1 MKKTLTLT
9 ISFVALFL
17 TLASAGMARETVTQ
31 QPTPDTRTAKE
42 REQDDA
48 AERWRVQE
56 RERLRREKGARVA
69 GTPSSTST
77 PSPGLI
83 DRDEL
88 ERQVEEDQRRLQEQ
102 INRTGRQ
109 PQQTSP
115 GIIQTP
121 PVYVPQQQ
129 PTYNNGV
136 ESSPTITDNYTES
149 QTLEAERRQREWN
162 AEEARAIEHEKKLL
176 PYVLAVLGV
185 LFLAMIVG
193 ALKYPKSG
201 IRTGAIITISG
212 AAVFI
217 LLTYLR
223 GNYFAPRS
231 DTALDIVFMF
241 GWLGALLATGIG
253 LAKVTANL
261 CTIPKNKL
269 VRFLLVSVVSIGFI
283 VAASWLVGEARRGSA
298 LYLISMITLLTGIF
312 ALIGGLIKAAGGS
325 SATGSD
331 PESEYHGSAR
341 LATDQEIK
349 ELTIKAGSEREP
361 GSFILAPAMPERG
374 IKGQV
379 VLPRMQTTQHGL
391 ILGGTGTGKS
401 RGYFLPNCAQAVDT
415 SLVVTD
421 PKSELWKLTS
431 GFQPQAVRYAP
442 ADPEASEGFNW
453 IPLCNDARMAE
464 LCARAIMQSGNTSQT
479 DQFFID
485 TESAFLAALFAHAS
499 TMKEATPLTAYRLFT
514 RQTPDDLIK
523 QLLESPSETAREQ
536 AVIFMQTDPR
546 YKGAIV
552 PAVAARL
559 QFMRDK
565 AMQRFTSATLDAP
578 DFGRLR
584 REPTAIYWC
593 LREQDIVRLRPLT
606 SLFFTVL
613 LEQLAGEQAAEGEE
627 GVPVSLFLDE
637 FANIGTIPDFETT
650 ISLARGRGVAL
661 WLGVQSLSQLDKAYG
676 RENAQTIITN
686 CLTKIALHALDYTT
700 AKYVSDML
708 GEKTVVAKRH
718 GFSFS
723 PTGLVSM
730 SRHGTEHRKM
740 LMTPDEV
747 MRLSETEAI
756 IRTGNKYPMRVAKGY
771 YDEPARTAP
780 APKLGEAITKD
791 FPPLVMAG
799 STSGNEALDIL

>member
-1 MKKTLTLT
+1 MKQTLTLT
-9 ISFVALFL
+9 ITIVALFL
-17 TLASAGMARETVTQ
+17 TLAGAGMAQETATQ
-31 QPTPDTRTAKE
+31 QPMPDTRTAKE

-56 RERLRREKGARVA
+56 RERLRKEREARAA
-69 GTPSSTST
+69 GVTSATPNPTT
-77 PSPGLI
+77 PGFI

-102 INRTGRQ
+102 INRTGSQ
-109 PQQTSP
+109 PQPKTP
-115 GIIQTP
+115 GVIQTP
-121 PVYVPQQQ
+121 PRRSVPQQ
-129 PTYNNGV
+129 PNYNNGA
-136 ESSPTITDNYTES
+136 ESYPIIIDNSNES
-149 QTLEAERRQREWN
+149 QRLEQERRQREWD
-162 AEEARAIEHEKKLL
+162 AEEARMIEHEQKIL
-176 PYVLAVLGV
+176 PYIIVVLAIG
-185 LFLAMIVG
+185 FLVVIVG
-193 ALKYPKSG
+193 AVKYPKSG
-201 IRTGAIITISG
+201 IRKGAIITASG
-212 AAVFI
+212 AAVFV
-217 LLTYLR
+217 LLTYGRSNL
-223 GNYFAPRS
+223 FIPRNN
-231 DTALDIVFMF
+231 TALDIVFIF
-241 GWLGALLATGIG
+241 AWLASLFTTSIG
-253 LAKVTANL
+253 LSKVTSNL
-261 CTIPKNKL
+261 CTIPKSKS
-269 VRFLLVSVVSIGFI
+269 VRFLLVAIVSIGFI
-283 VAASWLVGEARRGSA
+283 VAGAWLVGETRRGSP
-298 LYLISMITLLTGIF
+298 LFLLSIIVIAAGII
-312 ALIGGLIKAAGGS
+312 ALIAGLIKAAGGS
-325 SATGSD
+325 STAG
-331 PESEYHGSAR
+331 ESEDAYHGSAR
-341 LATDQEIK
+341 FATESEIK
-349 ELTIKAGSEREP
+349 QLTIKRGQVIEP
-361 GSFILAPAMPERG
+361 GSFILAPAEREKG
-374 IKGQV
+374 RNGQV

-431 GFQPQAVRYAP
+431 GFQQGALRYAP
-442 ADPEASEGFNW
+442 ADPDASEGFNW

-565 AMQRFTSATLDAP
+565 AVQRFTSATLDAP

-613 LEQLAGEQAAEGEE
+613 LEQLAGEQSETAE
-627 GVPVSLFLDE
+627 GVPVTMMLDE

-676 RENAQTIITN
+676 HANAQTIITN
-686 CLTKIALHALDYTT
+686 CLTKIALHALDYNT
-700 AKYVSDML
+700 AKYISDML
-708 GEKTVVAKRH
+708 GESTIVAKRH

-723 PTGLVSM
+723 PTGLVSVN
-730 SRHGTEHRKM
+730 RHGTEHRKM

-756 IRTGNKYPMRVAKGY
+756 VRTGNKYPMKLKKGY
-771 YDEPARTAP
+771 YDEKANTAP
-780 APKLGEAITKD
+780 ASALGEAITKD

-799 STSGNEALDIL
+799 STAATDELDIL